1 MLIHVKEEQ
10 VRRYKE
16 VAMDRVYH
24 TKYCLVFAQLP
35 FLNKQKALIQE
46 SMKEKKK
53 KKNIM
58 RKMDSENVRTSR
70 CHRMTHMLQISKI
83 LSFPH

>member
-1 MLIHVKEEQ
+1 MKEEQ

-53 KKNIM
+53 KKKHNEKNGL
-58 RKMDSENVRTSR
+58 RKCQNFKMS
-70 CHRMTHMLQISKI
+70 
-83 LSFPH
+83 